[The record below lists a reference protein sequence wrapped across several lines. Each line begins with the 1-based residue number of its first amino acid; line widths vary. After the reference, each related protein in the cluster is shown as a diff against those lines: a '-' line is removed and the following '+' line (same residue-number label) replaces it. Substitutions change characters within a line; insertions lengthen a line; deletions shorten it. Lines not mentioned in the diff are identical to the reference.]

1 MAHKTEAEEISPAM
15 DYKAH
20 EATYHGFMTLL
31 KWVIGLIALT
41 LIVLYFIVKP

>member
-20 EATYHGFMTLL
+20 EATYTGFLRLT
-31 KWVIGLIALT
+31 KWTIGILAVIV
-41 LIVLYFIVKP
+41 IVLYFIVKP